1 MAGSG
6 GSNASGMGGSGG
18 MGSGA
23 TGCTAFCERSLDE
36 CTADDPV
43 ECFDSCD
50 NSARLCP
57 PESAALIACVLPR
70 PDSDFHCE
78 MGITTPNDDVC
89 DAEATALLACLFA
102 GF

>member
-1 MAGSG
+1 MAGRGGGNMAGSG
-6 GSNASGMGGSGG
+6 GSMS
-18 MGSGA
+18 GSGA
-23 TGCTAFCERSLDE
+23 TGCTAFCERSLPE
-36 CTADDPV
+36 CTNDDPV

-70 PDSDFHCE
+70 PDSDFRCV
-78 MGITTPNDDVC
+78 MGVTTADDGVC
-89 DAEATALLACLFA
+89 AAESTALLACLFE